1 MSTVNAPVQNVGLYP
16 DAVNPIQKNPYSSSV
31 AAFGRLMEPL
41 LDPVAPVANTGPSS
55 QTTHSDALR
64 EMFEFMSGNAT
75 FASPTVTPSLSTAVG
90 TSSANSPSIDIQT
103 GSDRKTNAGSQ
114 ANGANGVGATEG
126 ALPKAQV
133 AAVTEKK
140 ASPPTFL
147 QSLRRSFSSR
157 G

>member
-31 AAFGRLMEPL
+31 AAFGRLMEEPL

-103 GSDRKTNAGSQ
+103 GSDRKTNAGRERNEVVDRHYLVDEGFGRARRDHDRS
-114 ANGANGVGATEG
+114 G
-126 ALPKAQV
+126 ALP
-133 AAVTEKK
+133 
-140 ASPPTFL
+140 
-147 QSLRRSFSSR
+147 R
-157 G
+157 GENQ